1 MRSPADLLLPPTF
14 SIRRRLRWIRASS
27 RADVPTVR
35 EMAVIDARART
46 SFMVVSSC
54 VVGVDVS
61 PVDRCVVVSLDF
73 LPLPRFLL
81 CCFLSIGVSS
91 LGYGRYWRA
100 WWHDFPILFRSDL
113 ISFTSQSAK
122 RETALS
128 QAKAEKGGSRTG
140 TLTSELLGGGST
152 NLLPG
157 QGKEGRRG
165 WKPRCVDPSRFCPH
179 VLFGPVKYLSSP
191 NPFIETFS
199 RGDRSV
205 ARTMMK
211 IEQSALLLQAVVGAS
226 IASIAEAMKKEEQI
240 GIPTPGP
247 FPMSGFASGEYT
259 ATHSPSDARSKLHR
273 PLSFGFA
280 LLPPA
285 ASRLHLLKMLL
296 SAGTMSRFCFLMIPS
311 LLISIPRTYDTRHK
325 QTVRGYGS
333 RAGQVASKDT
343 EIREEATTE
352 RSGAEDGSWLRT
364 GPADGRSEHK
374 RM

>member
-1 MRSPADLLLPPTF
+1 
-14 SIRRRLRWIRASS
+14 
-27 RADVPTVR
+27 
-35 EMAVIDARART
+35 
-46 SFMVVSSC
+46 
-54 VVGVDVS
+54 
-61 PVDRCVVVSLDF
+61 
-73 LPLPRFLL
+73 
-81 CCFLSIGVSS
+81 
-91 LGYGRYWRA
+91 
-100 WWHDFPILFRSDL
+100 
-113 ISFTSQSAK
+113 
-122 RETALS
+122 
-128 QAKAEKGGSRTG
+128 
-140 TLTSELLGGGST
+140 
-152 NLLPG
+152 
-157 QGKEGRRG
+157 
-165 WKPRCVDPSRFCPH
+165 
-179 VLFGPVKYLSSP
+179 
-191 NPFIETFS
+191 
-199 RGDRSV
+199 
-205 ARTMMK
+205 MK

-296 SAGTMSRFCFLMIPS
+296 SAGTMSRFCFLTIPS

-352 RSGAEDGSWLRT
+352 RSGAEDGS
-364 GPADGRSEHK
+364 
-374 RM
+374 